1 MLQIMFGDHGER
13 LFWALGI
20 LTATGVAGY
29 ALFWVRRLHIHSR
42 RLVTAV
48 NNMSQGL
55 CMFDSDARIVICN
68 DRYLQMYQLSPKI
81 VKPGCTL
88 RELIQHRIETGGL
101 QRPLEEYVASILQT
115 RATGKKKSELLEMGH
130 GRMIQCLTVP
140 MPDGGWVVTHED
152 VTESH
157 RAEQERAALMAQG
170 HRRTLI
176 ESAITSFRERVEAM
190 LKTVH
195 DSAVAMKSAATE
207 LSSASGQTSQRAEGA
222 VNASNEAS
230 SNVSAAAAAA
240 EQLLTSIT
248 EIGRQLSQTSEVVRV
263 AVTEAQATNDEIV
276 GLAQAAQKIGD
287 VIKLIRDIA
296 GQTNLLALNATIEAA
311 RAGESGKGFAVVASE
326 VKSLAVQTAKATE
339 DIASQISAVQNST
352 TGAVDAIHRI
362 TQRMQEINKHTSAVA
377 ASLHQQNAA
386 TDEISHNVTSAAQG
400 TKTIVSVLDELAGT
414 ASEARNSA
422 QTMLAVS
429 DAVETAAKKLRTEVE
444 GFLSKVAV

>member
-1 MLQIMFGDHGER
+1 M
-13 LFWALGI
+13 
-20 LTATGVAGY
+20 
-29 ALFWVRRLHIHSR
+29 
-42 RLVTAV
+42 AV

-101 QRPLEEYVASILQT
+101 QRPLEEYVASILKT
-115 RATGKKKSELLEMGH
+115 RASGKKKSELLEMGH

-140 MPDGGWVVTHED
+140 MRDGSWVVTHED

-176 ESAITSFRERVEAM
+176 ESAIASFRERVEAM
-190 LKTVH
+190 LKTVN

-207 LSSASGQTSQRAEGA
+207 LSAASGQTSQRAEGA

-311 RAGESGKGFAVVASE
+311 RAGEFGQGLRGGRLGSEIARRPNGKGDRRYRQPDFRGPEFDHRGRRRDPSDYAAHAGDQPTHFRGRRLPSPAERGDGRDFPQRDQRRTRHEDDRLRARRTGGDCLGGAQFGADDAGRVGCSRNGRH
-326 VKSLAVQTAKATE
+326 KA
-339 DIASQISAVQNST
+339 AHRGRRLPQQSRGLT
-352 TGAVDAIHRI
+352 TGQAAAMRGLCGASSGRGARSVNTRISLNPAVLSCSR
-362 TQRMQEINKHTSAVA
+362 
-377 ASLHQQNAA
+377 
-386 TDEISHNVTSAAQG
+386 
-400 TKTIVSVLDELAGT
+400 
-414 ASEARNSA
+414 ARSI
-422 QTMLAVS
+422 
-429 DAVETAAKKLRTEVE
+429 
-444 GFLSKVAV
+444 